1 MAQEMRPGRKK
12 AQLALE
18 DAELRSLRIPSTA
31 HRGALSPSKH
41 SYLPTLQEQARED
54 RPPAASGSRKF
65 GSSDALVEADSKR
78 EKRHRPETHVLTD
91 LSADLLE
98 HVKEEFL
105 DNGGVLDGEQ
115 FVKAMMRNLDM
126 GGYDRPGKS
135 AHLTGEE
142 PVLSSATK
150 AAAVMDLFQHVD
162 VHGEGAV
169 SWEDV
174 SNYFIEQGMS
184 GGDEFTVDSIKTYE
198 VSQVQDTSK
207 HETPV
212 EKLVYLEPID
222 SLVCLS
228 RGSRSFRL
236 YEPKRCTLKHMVPG
250 HRGSVINCCY
260 VDAWSQIATT
270 AADMTICFWDSHL
283 QLRNRLAAKDVQLCL
298 QWDNISRS
306 LFSGAIDGT
315 LSRWDLNSM
324 TLADIR
330 KGNHKKAINDLLMAQ
345 DINLLASASSDGSIL
360 MWDTA
365 TMKPKKTFKGH
376 KKGTFSLAYSMD
388 YHCLL
393 TAGLDQE
400 ALVWNPYVER
410 VPIFRLKGHT
420 HALCGVS
427 VVPGTPQILSA
438 DVAGTF
444 RLWDMRSF
452 RCVQSFGGN
461 ATTLNDL
468 NTFCVMPPHHRLAAG
483 ASRVILHDY
492 MDEWGGES
500 VTDTG
505 GVTDALYNPNAG
517 EFYTVSKQTVK
528 AWNAN
533 TGVLYKVLRDITQDE
548 ITAACIADNGRKIYL
563 GDAKG
568 RVQSHGLNNGVV
580 LSVFDQH
587 PTDIS
592 CLDIWKGTN
601 KLFSSSWDGTVK
613 IHTDEGSRPP
623 QLKAEFKNHRDG
635 VTCLAAS
642 EELLLL
648 ASGSTDM
655 QVVLYDLKTMKF
667 ETALSRFQH
676 VIAAVDFLPKR
687 CLLVVADQGGHVS
700 FWRVRPH
707 PEQWTCTFHFRN
719 LPIINGSLP
728 SVTEVPPAA
737 LAVPVAALRVS
748 EEQLTRPSEESAE
761 DEVLEPPLIYTAD
774 AKGVLR
780 VWTVSQMCKK
790 RGVHAVD
797 VKDLFEQQRS
807 GKMVATSPP
816 RGGSSK
822 GRTMGQRQVR
832 NSNTPQVASP
842 PLGRTLS
849 SQTSMGNTAFLTGVD
864 IESEAEPKSG
874 YPNSL
879 APPMTASSGM
889 RSWTVSQQ
897 DAEVQLLY
905 EEEAHD
911 DSGIIS
917 LYLTEGPRALVS
929 TGLDRRVRTWSLQLD
944 RLGTLMQ
951 SHDRHFRFPHDP
963 VSTQEAKFQDAS
975 DLLQRY
981 HVHGYC
987 LQVADLPKTKRSS
1000 QYVAA
1005 NFITSYSREI
1015 EELFPGCDDSAA
1027 FAVISNTCLVLYTLE
1042 LGGFGL
1048 VHGPAMCRDWMIVLD
1063 SVIVLCGYI
1072 ELILESIS
1080 TSEEIQKLSILR
1092 ALRLVRIFRLMRLL
1106 RRIRAL
1112 RELYKLVTMMA
1123 TCLKT
1128 LLWSFFFCFIV
1139 MTIWAMLLVEVV
1151 NPLVLKMNL
1160 ETTEFADCDW
1170 CQQATSS
1177 VMYANL
1183 LLFQTVIAGDSWGR
1197 MANPLIRAYPETAL
1211 IFIGSSLTLVF
1222 GVLNMIV
1229 AVVVDTFAEA
1239 RAHDILNLAEEMEQ
1253 DLESDTKF
1261 LSKLFERID
1270 TDRSGRVTLDELIEG
1285 ARKDPEFQSRLR
1297 VMDIDEV
1304 DLQQLFEM
1312 IDVNGEGSIEASDF
1326 IWPLSRWV
1334 HDSKTAPRFIKYNM
1348 LRTMEQQEEL
1358 YLFAERQFEQLS
1370 DSIGSL
1376 RMTLASSSKDPAAMS
1391 SIGPSMISEGVSEGE
1406 GALGTPGGCEIKSE
1420 PPDAGQLGLQAKPKE
1435 VKEVSEGSDTQSEVQ
1450 RWLAEPK
1457 ASLAELASPPSET
1470 ELPEQPK
1477 PSRGNVRH
1485 KVPDLP
1491 LSSETVVKELEVLL
1505 KASEMR
1511 LRKYIT
1517 KLEAAAR
1524 SASSPTI
1531 PVTDAGG
1538 EDSDHLRPERP
1549 QLRVSLSK
1557 LKAPNIKQSDVF
1569 RSMYMGRIAS
1579 DFRSPLTEQTAQE
1592 VAKSH
1597 LRTLSHPEEQV
1608 SKHFSMRRKK
1618 LLQLMKNE
1626 GIHDIGAAV

>member
-1 MAQEMRPGRKK
+1 MRPGRKK

-54 RPPAASGSRKF
+54 RPPATSFTGKF
-65 GSSDALVEADSKR
+65 GTSDALVEADSSKR
-78 EKRHRPETHVLTD
+78 GQRNRPETHVLTD

-105 DNGGVLDGEQ
+105 ENGGVLDGEQ

-126 GGYDRPGKS
+126 GGYDRPGKRT
-135 AHLTGEE
+135 LQTEE

-198 VSQVQDTSK
+198 LSQVQDTSK

-212 EKLVYLEPID
+212 EKLVYLEAID

-236 YEPKRCTLKHMVPG
+236 YEPKRCTLKHNVPG

-298 QWDNISRS
+298 QWDNVSRS

-315 LSRWDLNSM
+315 LSRWDLNNM

-461 ATTLNDL
+461 ETTLNDL
-468 NTFCVMPPHHRLAAG
+468 NTFCTMPPHHRLAAG

-517 EFYTVSKQTVK
+517 EFYTVSKRTVK

-548 ITAACIADNGRKIYL
+548 ITAACISDNGRKIYL

-568 RVQSHGLNNGVV
+568 RVKSHGLNNGVV

-601 KLFSSSWDGTVK
+601 NLFSSSWDGTVK
-613 IHTDEGSRPP
+613 IHSDEGSRPP

-635 VTCLAAS
+635 VTCLAGS

-748 EEQLTRPSEESAE
+748 EEQLTRPVEDGEE
-761 DEVLEPPLIYTAD
+761 DEILEPPLIYTAD

-807 GKMVATSPP
+807 GKLVTTSPP
-816 RGGSSK
+816 RGSSSK
-822 GRTMGQRQVR
+822 GRQMGQRPVR
-832 NSNTPQVASP
+832 NSNGNQASL

-849 SQTSMGNTAFLTGVD
+849 SQTSMGNAFLTGLD
-864 IESEAEPKSG
+864 LETEAETKSG

-879 APPMTASSGM
+879 APPTTASSGM
-889 RSWTVSQQ
+889 RTWTVNQQ
-897 DAEVQLLY
+897 DPEVQLLY

-917 LYLTEGPRALVS
+917 MYLTEGPTALMS

-963 VSTQEAKFQDAS
+963 VSTQEAKFQEAS
-975 DLLQRY
+975 DLLERLGPLDQQR
-981 HVHGYC
+981 
-987 LQVADLPKTKRSS
+987 LRLPPINGASGTRSAHDMLLSLSSMKTKPAKRKDAEMAWRVTAE
-1000 QYVAA
+1000 QVMQDPDDVEEDDYRML
-1005 NFITSYSREI
+1005 FEQMERE
-1015 EELFPGCDDSAA
+1015 S
-1027 FAVISNTCLVLYTLE
+1027 FAGGPCSN
-1042 LGGFGL
+1042 
-1048 VHGPAMCRDWMIVLD
+1048 DLD
-1063 SVIVLCGYI
+1063 G
-1072 ELILESIS
+1072 
-1080 TSEEIQKLSILR
+1080 KD
-1092 ALRLVRIFRLMRLL
+1092 RLVRSFRSLQASQMPHR
-1106 RRIRAL
+1106 
-1112 RELYKLVTMMA
+1112 
-1123 TCLKT
+1123 
-1128 LLWSFFFCFIV
+1128 
-1139 MTIWAMLLVEVV
+1139 
-1151 NPLVLKMNL
+1151 
-1160 ETTEFADCDW
+1160 TT
-1170 CQQATSS
+1170 
-1177 VMYANL
+1177 
-1183 LLFQTVIAGDSWGR
+1183 
-1197 MANPLIRAYPETAL
+1197 P
-1211 IFIGSSLTLVF
+1211 
-1222 GVLNMIV
+1222 
-1229 AVVVDTFAEA
+1229 
-1239 RAHDILNLAEEMEQ
+1239 
-1253 DLESDTKF
+1253 
-1261 LSKLFERID
+1261 LSKEEAQAADRLADAMAALGNDEFGTYQAMAKSLKPGPRLFAN
-1270 TDRSGRVTLDELIEG
+1270 DRAALDE
-1285 ARKDPEFQSRLR
+1285 
-1297 VMDIDEV
+1297 
-1304 DLQQLFEM
+1304 DLF
-1312 IDVNGEGSIEASDF
+1312 
-1326 IWPLSRWV
+1326 
-1334 HDSKTAPRFIKYNM
+1334 
-1348 LRTMEQQEEL
+1348 
-1358 YLFAERQFEQLS
+1358 
-1370 DSIGSL
+1370 
-1376 RMTLASSSKDPAAMS
+1376 
-1391 SIGPSMISEGVSEGE
+1391 
-1406 GALGTPGGCEIKSE
+1406 
-1420 PPDAGQLGLQAKPKE
+1420 
-1435 VKEVSEGSDTQSEVQ
+1435 
-1450 RWLAEPK
+1450 
-1457 ASLAELASPPSET
+1457 
-1470 ELPEQPK
+1470 
-1477 PSRGNVRH
+1477 
-1485 KVPDLP
+1485 
-1491 LSSETVVKELEVLL
+1491 
-1505 KASEMR
+1505 
-1511 LRKYIT
+1511 
-1517 KLEAAAR
+1517 
-1524 SASSPTI
+1524 
-1531 PVTDAGG
+1531 
-1538 EDSDHLRPERP
+1538 
-1549 QLRVSLSK
+1549 
-1557 LKAPNIKQSDVF
+1557 
-1569 RSMYMGRIAS
+1569 
-1579 DFRSPLTEQTAQE
+1579 
-1592 VAKSH
+1592 
-1597 LRTLSHPEEQV
+1597 
-1608 SKHFSMRRKK
+1608 
-1618 LLQLMKNE
+1618 
-1626 GIHDIGAAV
+1626 